1 MADLV
6 TAVSSGGYRAA
17 LEALRDELALAFDE
31 ASAGVKP
38 QVASQLRA
46 VLADINALPSAPV
59 AQPAGVVTLGDAKA
73 KREARIAAA
82 AGGVPA
88 SKAAPRA
95 KAGSRKRG

>member
-6 TAVSSGGYRAA
+6 TAVSSGDYRAA
-17 LEALRDELALAFDE
+17 LEAVRDELALAFDE

-82 AGGVPA
+82 IGKSAAEV
-88 SKAAPRA
+88 APRA
-95 KAGSRKRG
+95 KAGGRKRG